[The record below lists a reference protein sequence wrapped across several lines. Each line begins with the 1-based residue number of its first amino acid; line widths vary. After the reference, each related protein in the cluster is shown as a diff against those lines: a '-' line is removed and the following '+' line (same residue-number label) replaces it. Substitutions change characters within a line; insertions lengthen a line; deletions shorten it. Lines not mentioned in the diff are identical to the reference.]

1 MLKVLSN
8 LILREWKMKKTPM
21 IVTAILMALT
31 ANVWAGSSD
40 QKVIDQAAK
49 NSVTVAQATTLADET
64 AVNLTGT
71 IIRHIQEDHFELKD
85 ETGSIHVEVDDKLA
99 SINQL
104 KAGTKVKVYG
114 EVDTHREKATDI
126 EVYKIEIL
134 K

>member
-1 MLKVLSN
+1 M
-8 LILREWKMKKTPM
+8 
-21 IVTAILMALT
+21 
-31 ANVWAGSSD
+31 
-40 QKVIDQAAK
+40 
-49 NSVTVAQATTLADET
+49 
-64 AVNLTGT
+64 
-71 IIRHIQEDHFELKD
+71 
-85 ETGSIHVEVDDKLA
+85 EVDDKLA

>member
-1 MLKVLSN
+1 
-8 LILREWKMKKTPM
+8 MKKTPI

-40 QKVIDQAAK
+40 QNVIDQAAK
-49 NSVTVAQATTLADET
+49 NSVTVAQATNLADET

>member
-40 QKVIDQAAK
+40 QKIIDQAAK
-49 NSVTVAQATTLADET
+49 NSVTVAQATNLADET

-71 IIRHIQEDHFELKD
+71 IIRHIQEDHFEFKD

-104 KAGTKVKVYG
+104 KAGTKVKIYG

>member
-1 MLKVLSN
+1 
-8 LILREWKMKKTPM
+8 MKKTPI

-40 QKVIDQAAK
+40 RKVIDQAAK

-85 ETGSIHVEVDDKLA
+85 ATGSIHVEVDDKLA
-99 SINQL
+99 SISQL

>member
-8 LILREWKMKKTPM
+8 LILREWKMKKTPI

-40 QKVIDQAAK
+40 QKIIDQAAK
-49 NSVTVAQATTLADET
+49 NSVTVAKAMNLADET

-71 IIRHIQEDHFELKD
+71 IIRHIQEDHFEFKD

-104 KAGTKVKVYG
+104 KAGTKVKIYG

>member
-1 MLKVLSN
+1 
-8 LILREWKMKKTPM
+8 MKKTPI

-49 NSVTVAQATTLADET
+49 NSVTVAQATNLADET

-104 KAGTKVKVYG
+104 KAGTKVKVYSK
-114 EVDTHREKATDI
+114 VDTHREKATDI

>member
-1 MLKVLSN
+1 
-8 LILREWKMKKTPM
+8 MKKTPI

-49 NSVTVAQATTLADET
+49 NSVTVAQATNLADET

-71 IIRHIQEDHFELKD
+71 IIRHIQE
-85 ETGSIHVEVDDKLA
+85 EVDDKLA

-104 KAGTKVKVYG
+104 RAGTKVKVYG